1 MNRSIKFYFLLA
13 IWLIAFFSGCDSF
26 DEEYLSYIYV
36 KNNTGCLLDIYL
48 NSEFQFSISCSD
60 NIMIIENVSLGY
72 NIVTAFKNETDEEVY
87 SLNIYVYAYNRGYY
101 FIIEEG
107 LCS

>member
-1 MNRSIKFYFLLA
+1 
-13 IWLIAFFSGCDSF
+13 
-26 DEEYLSYIYV
+26 
-36 KNNTGCLLDIYL
+36 
-48 NSEFQFSISCSD
+48 
-60 NIMIIENVSLGY
+60 MIIENVSLGY